1 MGRGAALNLTV
12 DSDRAI
18 RLAAALAVGVAV
30 SALGV
35 WAQNS
40 ALVGVNYDDGIYAL
54 LGKALADGEGYLL
67 TFLPTTLPGVK
78 YPPVY
83 PLSLV
88 PFWSFAGSQAGAL
101 QAMKVANGLYIGL
114 AAGLFTWL
122 VSSLRLLPVSLAA
135 AGAVLGFAAASMML
149 VTAGLLS
156 EPLYLVLLFAAL
168 WTADG
173 VAEDARSWGF
183 VVVGLLAALAMLTRT
198 VGIAAVA
205 AAIIGLWMRVGRRPA
220 LVAAGSAGVLI
231 LPWTFYGMVNAGSVP
246 DALVPR
252 YGSYVQLYLANLA
265 GSPSAALDIFW
276 TNFGAILQTLGGK
289 LVPQLGPVPQVLAG
303 AFLIVLAVLGTRKVG
318 RRAPATVIYP
328 WLYLALVSV
337 WSFPPF
343 RFVFIVFPM
352 LLVLAAVSWLAIAK
366 RAANVLGR
374 RGGARWI
381 RVSLAAVGLALVANL
396 AFTESRALSRRV
408 WDGAE
413 LNKSIAGAELIDWVG
428 ANTDPSAVIA
438 YEFDPLVA
446 LHTGRLA
453 VPNNYEPVHL
463 WYRTREPPIEPLA
476 ALLGEAAVDYV
487 AVRGNVP
494 LAASTIDS
502 LLERYPGSLNL
513 RFVTPHG
520 VMIFA
525 AEPQAFLGGDVMAGE
540 DARGGS

>member
-1 MGRGAALNLTV
+1 MRCEAALNLTV
-12 DSDRAI
+12 DSDRAM
-18 RLAAALAVGVAV
+18 RLIAALAVGVAV

-35 WAQNS
+35 WAQNA

-67 TFLPTTLPGVK
+67 TFLPMTLPGVK

-83 PLSLV
+83 PLTLA
-88 PFWSFAGSQAGAL
+88 PFWSIAGSQAEAL
-101 QAMKVANGLYIGL
+101 QAMKFANGLYIGL

-149 VTAGLLS
+149 VSAGLLS
-156 EPLYLVLLFAAL
+156 EPLYLALLFAAL
-168 WTADG
+168 WMADG
-173 VAEDARSWGF
+173 IAKNSRSWGF
-183 VVVGLLAALAMLTRT
+183 VVVGLLVALTMLTRT

-220 LVAAGSAGVLI
+220 LLAAVSAGMLI
-231 LPWTFYGMVNAGSVP
+231 VPWTVYGIVNAGSVP
-246 DALVPR
+246 HALVPR

-276 TNFGAILQTLGGK
+276 TNSGAILQTLGGK
-289 LVPQLGPVPQVLAG
+289 LVPQLGTVPQVLSG
-303 AFLIVLAVLGTRKVG
+303 AFLIVLSVLGTRKLM
-318 RRAPATVIYP
+318 RQAPATALYP
-328 WLYLALVSV
+328 WFYLALVSV

-352 LLVLAAVSWLAIAK
+352 LLVLAAVAWLAIAK
-366 RAANVLGR
+366 RAATVVGR
-374 RGGARWI
+374 GSASWI
-381 RVSLAAVGLALVANL
+381 RLSLVAAALALVANL
-396 AFTESRALSRRV
+396 AVTETRALGRRV

-413 LNKSIAGAELIDWVG
+413 LDKSIAGAELIDWVS

-446 LHTGRLA
+446 LYTGRSA

-463 WYRTREPPIEPLA
+463 WYRTREPPVEPLA
-476 ALLGEAAVDYV
+476 ELLGETRVDYV
-487 AVRGNVP
+487 AVRSDVP
-494 LAASTIDS
+494 LAAGTIDS

-513 RFVTPHG
+513 RFVTAHG

-525 AEPQAFLGGDVMAGE
+525 AEPEAFLGGSAIAGE

>member
-1 MGRGAALNLTV
+1 M
-12 DSDRAI
+12 
-18 RLAAALAVGVAV
+18 RLIAALAVGVAV

-35 WAQNS
+35 WAQNT

-67 TFLPTTLPGVK
+67 TFLPMTLPGVK

-83 PLSLV
+83 PLSLA
-88 PFWSFAGSQAGAL
+88 PFWSLAGSQAGAL
-101 QAMKVANGLYIGL
+101 HAMKVANGLYIGL

-135 AGAVLGFAAASMML
+135 AAAVVGFAAASMML

-173 VAEDARSWGF
+173 MAEDERSWGF
-183 VVVGLLAALAMLTRT
+183 VVVGLLAALTMLTRT
-198 VGIAAVA
+198 VGVAAVA
-205 AAIIGLWMRVGRRPA
+205 AAVIGLWMRVGRRPA
-220 LVAAGSAGVLI
+220 LLAAGSAGVLI
-231 LPWTFYGMVNAGSVP
+231 IPWTVYGMVNAGSVP
-246 DALVPR
+246 HALVPR
-252 YGSYVQLYLANLA
+252 FGSYVQLYLANLA

-289 LVPQLGPVPQVLAG
+289 LVPQLGAVPQVLAG
-303 AFLIVLAVLGTRKVG
+303 AFLVVLAVLGTRKLM
-318 RRAPATVIYP
+318 RQAPATVIYP

-343 RFVFIVFPM
+343 RFDFIVFPM
-352 LLVLAAVSWLAIAK
+352 LLVLAVVSWLAIAK
-366 RAANVLGR
+366 RAANVIGR
-374 RGGARWI
+374 RGGARWV
-381 RVSLAAVGLALVANL
+381 RASLVAAGLVLVANL
-396 AFTESRALSRRV
+396 AVTETRALSRRV

-413 LNKSIAGAELIDWVG
+413 VDKSIAGAELVDWVN
-428 ANTDPSAVIA
+428 ANTDSSAVIA

-446 LHTGRLA
+446 LYTGRLT

-463 WYRTREPPIEPLA
+463 WYRTREPPVEPLA
-476 ALLGEAAVDYV
+476 ELLGEAGVDYV

-520 VMIFA
+520 VMIFV
-525 AEPQAFLGGDVMAGE
+525 AEPAAFLGGGVMAGE